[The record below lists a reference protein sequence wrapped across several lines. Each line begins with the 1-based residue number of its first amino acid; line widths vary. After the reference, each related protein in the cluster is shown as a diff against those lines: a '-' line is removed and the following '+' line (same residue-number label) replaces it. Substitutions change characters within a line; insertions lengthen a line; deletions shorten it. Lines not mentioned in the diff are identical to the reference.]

1 MTLIQSFQKLISY
14 KKNIPTSYHH
24 LSTKDH
30 IHTSSSKTAAPA
42 EAFFV
47 WYSAESELWPGT
59 GFHITLP
66 VTTGV
71 RIGDSWQDDLLVG
84 IPEAGRGDP
93 RLQKIIGFFVP
104 LDKNMTNIQSKIV
117 AQKVL

>member
-14 KKNIPTSYHH
+14 KKYPDILSSCVYKRSY
-24 LSTKDH
+24 T
-30 IHTSSSKTAAPA
+30 HTSSSKTAAPA

-47 WYSAESELWPGT
+47 WYSAESELWSGT

-104 LDKNMTNIQSKIV
+104 LGKNMTNIQAKTV
-117 AQKVL
+117 AQKI